1 MNEVDRLIQELERR
15 DLEATAF
22 DGSSPTLT
30 LAEFIL
36 LLKNLRNELFGP
48 RARRA

>member
-1 MNEVDRLIQELERR
+1 MNEVDRLVQELERR

-30 LAEFIL
+30 LTEFIL
-36 LLKNLRNELFGP
+36 LLKNLRDELFGP